1 LKETAQEIYELRL
14 EKFSEEAK
22 KLKSDSNTFSAF
34 RVLSFVVFLISFV
47 YAANLG
53 NGSTLLLIFIGF
65 IIIYLTLLKKHEKTK
80 KQLQV
85 HSSLV
90 QINKDELARSNF
102 ELNGFDEGIEFF
114 EPSHPYHIDLD
125 VFGRHSLF
133 QLINRTSS
141 VFGRP
146 ILANWLSNHA
156 PKEEILL
163 RQQAV
168 QELSKRLDLRQNFQ
182 AQGMTEDKPEKSHI
196 KELFIWLKDKTRAKN
211 KGLYQVLMVTLA
223 IITVGSIV
231 FSSLGYVAA
240 GLPILMTFINMAVL
254 GTLFQK
260 LLLITRQTEKGYKSL
275 RSLKE
280 QILLIEEND
289 FESEKL
295 RELKQRLSPEN
306 SQASQTL
313 RELSS
318 ILDNLQ
324 NRANVLYL
332 LFNVT
337 LLLDIYWYLKISR
350 WKEKNEA
357 NLEEWFEVIGT
368 FDALMSIAGYAF
380 SNPGYTYATISDN
393 AHTIVAKDLGH
404 PLINS
409 KKRVSNNFEFSGK
422 GGICLITGSNMSGKS
437 TFLRTVGINSVLG
450 LMGAPVCAESMEIG
464 ELKVFTSMRTQDDL
478 EESVSSFYAELKR
491 LKQLINQIDE
501 STPTLFMIDEV
512 LKGTNSED
520 RHKGAS
526 ALITQLNKTNAFGL
540 VSTHD
545 IVLGNMTNELN
556 GVKNYS
562 FNSTITGNEI
572 DFNYKL
578 TPGLCKSFNATKLM
592 QLMGI
597 EVE

>member
-1 LKETAQEIYELRL
+1 MKETAQEIYKQRL
-14 EKFSEEAK
+14 EKFREETK
-22 KLKSDSNTFSAF
+22 KLKSDSNSFSAL
-34 RVLSFVVFLISFV
+34 RVFSFIVFIVSFV
-47 YAANLG
+47 YVANLG
-53 NGSTLLLIFIGF
+53 NGSALLYIFIAF
-65 IIIYLTLLKKHEKTK
+65 IVIYLVLLKKHERTK

-85 HSSLV
+85 HSNLV
-90 QINKDELARSNF
+90 QLNEDELARAQF
-102 ELNGFDEGIEFF
+102 ELSKFDEGMEFF
-114 EPSHPYHIDLD
+114 EPGHPYHIDLD
-125 VFGRHSLF
+125 IFGRHSLF

-141 VFGRP
+141 AFGKP

-156 PKEEILL
+156 PKEEISL

-168 QELSKRLDLRQNFQ
+168 QELSEKLDLRQNFQ
-182 AQGMTEDKPEKSHI
+182 AHGMAEEKPDKKHV
-196 KELFIWLKDKTRAKN
+196 KELFDWLKDKSRAKN
-211 KGLYQVLMVTLA
+211 KGLYQVLMVSLA
-223 IITVGSIV
+223 LITVGSIV
-231 FSSLGYVAA
+231 LSSLGYVAT
-240 GLPILMTFINMAVL
+240 GFPILMTFINIAVL

-280 QILLIEEND
+280 QILLIEAHD

-295 RELKQRLSPEN
+295 KELKQRLSSEG
-306 SQASQTL
+306 SVASQTL
-313 RELSS
+313 KELSS

-332 LFNVT
+332 LLNVT
-337 LLLDIYWYLKISR
+337 LLLDIYWYLKISK

-368 FDALMSIAGYAF
+368 FDALMSMGGYAF
-380 SNPGYTYATISDN
+380 SNPDYTYARISDN
-393 AHTIVAKDLGH
+393 QHLINAAVMGH

-437 TFLRTVGINSVLG
+437 TFLRTVGINSVLA

-501 STPTLFMIDEV
+501 NRPTLFMIDEV